1 MKTNNSKGQHLNITN
16 TEIPSSGLQKELEKC
31 PSIDRLL
38 HKQEE
43 WHLDLSTYL
52 EAMNICNPKTK
63 EEATGRSV
71 RLGDTSLEEKQE
83 LQVQCEGLL
92 QKNKAE
98 RADEHGLGLHE
109 DIHIQVCTDLI

>member
-1 MKTNNSKGQHLNITN
+1 M
-16 TEIPSSGLQKELEKC
+16 LEKC
-31 PSIDRLL
+31 PSIDCLL

-83 LQVQCEGLL
+83 LQVQCEGYFKRTRQRELMNMVT
-92 QKNKAE
+92 KPC
-98 RADEHGLGLHE
+98 LGLHE

>member
-1 MKTNNSKGQHLNITN
+1 
-16 TEIPSSGLQKELEKC
+16 
-31 PSIDRLL
+31 
-38 HKQEE
+38 
-43 WHLDLSTYL
+43 
-52 EAMNICNPKTK
+52 MNICNPKTK
-63 EEATGRSV
+63 EEATG